1 MRTNSKSTTT
11 VKVDVKNTETNTT
24 EQKKRLSAFG
34 QGMVK
39 YAGTVQIVDMRAV
52 MR

>member
-1 MRTNSKSTTT
+1 MKTKNKNTTT
-11 VKVDVKNTETNTT
+11 ANSVGKATETNST
-24 EQKKRLSAFG
+24 EQKKQLSAFG
-34 QGMVK
+34 QGMIK

>member
-1 MRTNSKSTTT
+1 MKRINKKSQE
-11 VKVDVKNTETNTT
+11 NQGLNQTENGSL
-24 EQKKRLSAFG
+24 EPQKRLSAFAK
-34 QGMVK
+34 GMMK

>member
-1 MRTNSKSTTT
+1 MKRINKKSQE
-11 VKVDVKNTETNTT
+11 NTELNQA
-24 EQKKRLSAFG
+24 EISSVEPQKRLSAFAK
-34 QGMVK
+34 GMMK

>member
-1 MRTNSKSTTT
+1 MRTKSKSTTT
-11 VKVDVKNTETNTT
+11 VKVDVKATETNVP
-24 EQKKRLSAFG
+24 EQKRRLSAFG
-34 QGMVK
+34 QGMIK